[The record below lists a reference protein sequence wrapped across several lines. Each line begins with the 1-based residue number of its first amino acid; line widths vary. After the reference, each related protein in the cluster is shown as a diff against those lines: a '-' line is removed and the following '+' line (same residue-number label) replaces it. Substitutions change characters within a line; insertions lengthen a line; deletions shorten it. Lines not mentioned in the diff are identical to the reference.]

1 VKIFGVLNLVVCRFG
16 CHRRRIENLKIAQ
29 ILNSQGGLAV
39 ALPQNIRFDNLLSSV
54 KGYLTPDVVRS
65 ASSMTG
71 ESETAT
77 RQAMHGG
84 VSSIFAGLANLAS
97 TPEGASTLGNLSR
110 EPAYGSLLNNIPAAF
125 AGGGATTSLMNAGQ
139 GLLGKIF
146 GDRSSG
152 VNEAVAQSSGVS
164 TSSAGKIMSLLAPVT
179 MGVLGKQ
186 VLARGLSNTGLANM
200 LLDQKDEIAAAAPA
214 GISRLFRTRAPEPVA
229 VRVAPDTDV
238 YTTSPRAT
246 TVREPER
253 PAGARW
259 LPLLL
264 VIVAVLGLLWF
275 LRNISG
281 RAKEAGR
288 QAVES
293 TQAAL
298 AKITLPGGV
307 DLSVP
312 TGSINYNLAKFL
324 ADGNQTAPRTF
335 VFDHLNFETASTQ
348 LTPDST
354 GTVNNLAQILKAYP
368 NVQVQLSGHTDNT
381 GAPDTN
387 QKLSLDRANAV
398 KQMLVSGGIAG
409 ERITTNG
416 YGQDRP
422 IASNDTEEGKA
433 KNRRLELTVTQK

>member
-1 VKIFGVLNLVVCRFG
+1 L
-16 CHRRRIENLKIAQ
+16 EIAQ
-29 ILNSQGGLAV
+29 ILSSQGGLVV

-54 KGYLTPDVVRS
+54 KGYLTPDVVQS
-65 ASSMTG
+65 ASTMTG
-71 ESETAT
+71 ESESAT

-97 TPEGASTLGNLSR
+97 SPEGASTLGNLAR
-110 EPAYGSLLNNIPAAF
+110 EPAYGSLLNNIPSAF
-125 AGGGATTSLMNAGQ
+125 GGGGATTSLMNAGQ
-139 GLLGKIF
+139 GLLAKIF

-164 TSSAGKIMSLLAPVT
+164 ASSAGKIMSMLAPLT

-214 GISRLFRTRAPEPVA
+214 GISRLLSPRVPEPVGI
-229 VRVAPDTDV
+229 RVAPDTDV
-238 YTTSPRAT
+238 YTPGTPAS

-259 LPLLL
+259 MPLLL
-264 VIVAVLGLLWF
+264 VALAALGLLWF
-275 LRNISG
+275 LRNVSG
-281 RAKEAGR
+281 RAKEAGK
-288 QAVES
+288 QAVET

-298 AKITLPGGV
+298 SKITLPGGV

-312 TGSINYNLAKFL
+312 TGSVNYNLAKFL
-324 ADGNQTAPRTF
+324 ADGSAAAPRTF

-381 GAPDTN
+381 GALDTN

-398 KQMLVSGGIAG
+398 KQVLVSGGIAG
-409 ERITTNG
+409 DRIATAG

-422 IASNDTEEGKA
+422 IASNDTDEGKA

>member
-1 VKIFGVLNLVVCRFG
+1 M
-16 CHRRRIENLKIAQ
+16 
-29 ILNSQGGLAV
+29 

-84 VSSIFAGLANLAS
+84 VSSIFAGLANLAA

-110 EPAYGSLLNNIPAAF
+110 EPAYGSLLNNISSAF
-125 AGGGATTSLMNAGQ
+125 GGGGATTSLMSAGQ

-146 GDRSSG
+146 GDRSGS
-152 VNEAVAQSSGVS
+152 VNEAVARSSGVS
-164 TSSAGKIMSLLAPVT
+164 TSSAGKIMSMLAPLT

-200 LLDQKDEIAAAAPA
+200 LLDQKDEIAAAAPE
-214 GISRLFRTRAPEPVA
+214 GVSRLLVPRAPQPVG

-238 YTTSPRAT
+238 YTTEPRAS
-246 TVREPER
+246 TVREPQR
-253 PAGARW
+253 PAGSRW

-264 VIVAVLGLLWF
+264 VIVAALGLLWF

-298 AKITLPGGV
+298 SKIALPGGV
-307 DLSVP
+307 ELSVP
-312 TGSINYNLAKFL
+312 TGSVNYNLAKFL
-324 ADGNQTAPRTF
+324 ADGSQTAPRTF

-368 NVQVQLSGHTDNT
+368 NVQVQLAGHTDNT

-387 QKLSLDRANAV
+387 QKLSQDRASAV
-398 KQMLVSGGIAG
+398 KQMLVNGGIAG
-409 ERITTNG
+409 DRITTAG